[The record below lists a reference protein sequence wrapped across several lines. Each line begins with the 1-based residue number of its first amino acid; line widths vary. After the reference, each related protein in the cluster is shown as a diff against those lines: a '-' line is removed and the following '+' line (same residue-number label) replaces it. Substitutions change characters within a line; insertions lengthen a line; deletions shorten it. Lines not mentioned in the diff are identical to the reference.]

1 MRPDEARA
9 MTDTTI
15 HYRLKTELIYST
27 AYGARSRC
35 SCGWLSPESASAYA
49 VTAMDEA
56 EELLLEHQES
66 QLQPTK
72 GAENDTRK
80 E

>member
-1 MRPDEARA
+1 

-15 HYRLKTELIYST
+15 HDKLKSYVNYPTGYHVT
-27 AYGARSRC
+27 ARC
-35 SCGWLSPESASAYA
+35 SCGWLSSECYSAYQSVA
-49 VTAMDEA
+49 EEDA
-56 EELLLEHQES
+56 EELLREHQES